1 MKLKDD
7 EKRMLQGQQGPT
19 VQKAMEFMVKVGE
32 AYNAEDM
39 VDISGAHILSSQITD
54 LIYKLTL
61 DTINGVQVKVPTS
74 THPLPFDLE
83 AVKRLK
89 QPASFVEQAGKEVQR
104 IKSLQQH
111 LGILPTYTCMP
122 HQFHNLRSGQHV
134 AFTDSL
140 VVPVANSWYGARTNM
155 ETGLT
160 SIMCAITGKTP
171 NCGLHLTENRLGTVL
186 IEVASELDADNF
198 DYADYGAIAYWSG
211 KILVD
216 GLPAL
221 PVYKGLSPR
230 VTLDHIKNMSLAH
243 GWHSGVS
250 MFHVVGVTPEAPT
263 VEAAFGGKKPAAK
276 FVFGKKEMQEA
287 CAELSSATEEKV
299 DMVRLGCPHC
309 GIQEL
314 AYVARLLDGRKVH
327 NNTQLVIATGRVIGE
342 MAKRMGIIDEIEN
355 AGGIILFDTCCNRV
369 HQAGLNSFVL
379 ATSDAAPC
387 LLCGFRS
394 NGAVKVWF
402 GKTADCIDAAVTGK
416 WEAG

>member
-1 MKLKDD
+1 
-7 EKRMLQGQQGPT
+7 
-19 VQKAMEFMVKVGE
+19 
-32 AYNAEDM
+32 
-39 VDISGAHILSSQITD
+39 
-54 LIYKLTL
+54 
-61 DTINGVQVKVPTS
+61 
-74 THPLPFDLE
+74 
-83 AVKRLK
+83 
-89 QPASFVEQAGKEVQR
+89 
-104 IKSLQQH
+104 
-111 LGILPTYTCMP
+111 
-122 HQFHNLRSGQHV
+122 
-134 AFTDSL
+134 
-140 VVPVANSWYGARTNM
+140 M

-287 CAELSSATEEKV
+287 CAEFKLCHRRKGGHGTVGLSALRYSGTG
-299 DMVRLGCPHC
+299 VRRQVVGW
-309 GIQEL
+309 Q
-314 AYVARLLDGRKVH
+314 KSS
-327 NNTQLVIATGRVIGE
+327 T
-342 MAKRMGIIDEIEN
+342 
-355 AGGIILFDTCCNRV
+355 IILN
-369 HQAGLNSFVL
+369 
-379 ATSDAAPC
+379 
-387 LLCGFRS
+387 
-394 NGAVKVWF
+394 W
-402 GKTADCIDAAVTGK
+402 
-416 WEAG
+416 